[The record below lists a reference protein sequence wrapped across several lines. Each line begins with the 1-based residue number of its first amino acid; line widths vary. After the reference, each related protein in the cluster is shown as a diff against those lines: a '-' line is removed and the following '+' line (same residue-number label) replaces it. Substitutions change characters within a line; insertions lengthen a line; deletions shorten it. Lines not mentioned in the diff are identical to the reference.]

1 MGKVWWWRRRG
12 GLDAAQRRVLRSR
25 LGEIDYDLK
34 QIIWDVGR
42 VAGTSAAAAPRNQE
56 PDK

>member
-1 MGKVWWWRRRG
+1 MGRLWWWRRRG
-12 GLDAAQRRVLRSR
+12 GLDAAQRRMLRSR

-42 VAGTSAAAAPRNQE
+42 IKAPGEAAAPRT
-56 PDK
+56 PSRDD